1 MTSGIAETDGLGSV
15 DAEGLLLLFLSKVGG
30 SSLGPGT
37 FPLLPILPAAVPVP
51 LLLPISLRNGCWKAS
66 SNRCTYAGHLKNN
79 GMTERGIGTTPGS
92 SMAHA
97 CMVKELTSGSSMHGH
112 RVVMAVN
119 IVITTPWLGRSRG
132 RQRAAQV

>member
-51 LLLPISLRNGCWKAS
+51 LPLPISLRNGCWKAS
-66 SNRCTYAGHLKNN
+66 SNRCTYIGHLKNN
-79 GMTERGIGTTPGS
+79 GMTESQREASGRPLAQAWL
-92 SMAHA
+92 MHA
-97 CMVKELTSGSSMHGH
+97 WSQS
-112 RVVMAVN
+112 
-119 IVITTPWLGRSRG
+119 
-132 RQRAAQV
+132 